1 MASVSFELLEECLAS
16 MKARG
21 KSVQSVRDM
30 RNSVGRG
37 IRYLESNGLDV
48 LSFARSDAITY
59 QGFLLDEGLC
69 ARTVKGYMVA
79 LSSFCDFLEEEGY
92 RYDNPARAIHRPACE
107 RTVPW
112 GLPDEKTMEVF
123 LDRLADI
130 ERKRTRKDR
139 KVAFRTLVMAEL
151 QYASGLRLEEVA
163 DLVPADL
170 DLAHETVIV
179 RQGKGNKARRAFL
192 TSYSVE
198 LLELWLEVRE
208 SVLQSNSDH
217 SRLFGASAATL
228 SHTYNRELNTVARGV
243 GLPGWSSH
251 GFRHA
256 LGYHLLRAGCDIRR
270 IKDILGH
277 SRISTTEIY
286 TEVNREDL
294 RSVIDTYHPRAS

>member
-1 MASVSFELLEECLAS
+1 
-16 MKARG
+16 
-21 KSVQSVRDM
+21 
-30 RNSVGRG
+30 
-37 IRYLESNGLDV
+37 
-48 LSFARSDAITY
+48 
-59 QGFLLDEGLC
+59 
-69 ARTVKGYMVA
+69 
-79 LSSFCDFLEEEGY
+79 
-92 RYDNPARAIHRPACE
+92 
-107 RTVPW
+107 
-112 GLPDEKTMEVF
+112 MEVF